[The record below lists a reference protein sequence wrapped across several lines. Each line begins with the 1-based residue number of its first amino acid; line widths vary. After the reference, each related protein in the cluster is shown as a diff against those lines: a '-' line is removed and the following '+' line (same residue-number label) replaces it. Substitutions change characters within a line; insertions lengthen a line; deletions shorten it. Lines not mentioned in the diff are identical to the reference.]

1 MEERYMELLRDKMFF
16 IPSSIFRNMGRL
28 GITGDEVVVLI
39 FIINMGPRVLYD
51 PEMIAEGTGI
61 NRIRVLEVINGL
73 ISKNILAIVVEK
85 NGSSKKMEEFIS
97 TDLFYEKMRA
107 ILLGGP
113 HRANVKREEE
123 TDLFSM
129 FEQEFGRTL
138 SPMEYEIIKG
148 WVSDNTPVDLV
159 REALREATYNGV
171 SNLRYIEKIVLDW
184 KKRGYKSLRDIE
196 RARERYKKKKTSS
209 SEVFDYNWLD
219 DE

>member
-16 IPSSIFRNMGRL
+16 IPSSVFRNMGKL
-28 GITGDEVVVLI
+28 GITGDEVLVLI

-51 PEMIAEGTGI
+51 PEMISKGTGI

-73 ISKNILAIVVEK
+73 ISKGILAIVVKK

-97 TDLFYEKMRA
+97 TDLFYEKMRGV
-107 ILLGGP
+107 LLGGTN
-113 HRANVKREEE
+113 RANGKREEQ

-129 FEQEFGRTL
+129 FEKEFGRTL
-138 SPMEYEIIKG
+138 SSMEYEIIRG
-148 WVSDNTPVDLV
+148 WVSDDMPSDLV

-171 SNLRYIEKIVLDW
+171 SNLRYIEKIILDW
-184 KKRGYKSLRDIE
+184 KKRGYKSVKDIE
-196 RARERYKKKKTSS
+196 RARERYKKKNGNGD
-209 SEVFDYNWLD
+209 VFDYNWLD

>member
-16 IPSSIFRNMGRL
+16 IPSSVFRNMGKL

-51 PEMIAEGTGI
+51 PEMISKGTGI

-73 ISKNILAIVVEK
+73 ISKGILAIVVKK

-97 TDLFYEKMRA
+97 TDLFYEKMRSV
-107 ILLGGP
+107 LLGGTN
-113 HRANVKREEE
+113 RANVKREEQ

-129 FEQEFGRTL
+129 FEKEFGRTL
-138 SPMEYEIIKG
+138 SSMEYEIIRG
-148 WVSDNTPVDLV
+148 WVSDDMPSDLV

-171 SNLRYIEKIVLDW
+171 SNLRYIEKIILDW
-184 KKRGYKSLRDIE
+184 KKRGYKSVKDIE
-196 RARERYKKKKTSS
+196 RARERYKKKNGNGD
-209 SEVFDYNWLD
+209 VFDYNWLD

>member
-16 IPSSIFRNMGRL
+16 IPSSVFRNMGKL

-39 FIINMGPRVLYD
+39 FIINVGPRVLYD
-51 PEMIAEGTGI
+51 PEMISKGTGI

-73 ISKNILAIVVEK
+73 ISKGILAIVVKK

-97 TDLFYEKMRA
+97 TDLFYEKMRGV
-107 ILLGGP
+107 LLGGTN
-113 HRANVKREEE
+113 RANGKREEQ

-129 FEQEFGRTL
+129 FEKEFGRTL
-138 SPMEYEIIKG
+138 SSMEYEIIRG
-148 WVSDNTPVDLV
+148 WVSDDMPSDLV

-171 SNLRYIEKIVLDW
+171 SNLRYIEKIILDW
-184 KKRGYKSLRDIE
+184 KKRGYKSVKDIE
-196 RARERYKKKKTSS
+196 RARERYKKKNGNGD
-209 SEVFDYNWLD
+209 VFDYNWLD

>member
-16 IPSSIFRNMGRL
+16 IPSSVFRNMGKL

-51 PEMIAEGTGI
+51 PEMISKGTGI

-73 ISKNILAIVVEK
+73 ISKGILAIVVKK

-97 TDLFYEKMRA
+97 TDLFYEKMRGV
-107 ILLGGP
+107 LLGGTN
-113 HRANVKREEE
+113 RANGKREEK

-129 FEQEFGRTL
+129 FEKEFGRTL
-138 SPMEYEIIKG
+138 SSMEYEIIRG
-148 WVSDNTPVDLV
+148 WVSDDMPSDLV

-171 SNLRYIEKIVLDW
+171 SNLRYIEKIILDW
-184 KKRGYKSLRDIE
+184 KKRGYKSVKDIE
-196 RARERYKKKKTSS
+196 RSRERYKKKNGNGD
-209 SEVFDYNWLD
+209 VFDYNWLD

>member
-1 MEERYMELLRDKMFF
+1 MELLRDKMFF
-16 IPSSIFRNMGRL
+16 IPSSVFRNMGKL

-51 PEMIAEGTGI
+51 PEMISKGTGN

-73 ISKNILAIVVEK
+73 ISKGILAIVVKK

-97 TDLFYEKMRA
+97 TDLFYEKMRGV
-107 ILLGGP
+107 LLGGTN
-113 HRANVKREEE
+113 RANGKREEQ

-129 FEQEFGRTL
+129 FEKEFGRTL
-138 SPMEYEIIKG
+138 SSMEYEIIRG
-148 WVSDNTPVDLV
+148 WVSDDMPSDLV

-171 SNLRYIEKIVLDW
+171 SNLRYIEKIILDW
-184 KKRGYKSLRDIE
+184 KKRGYKSVKDIE
-196 RARERYKKKKTSS
+196 RARERYKKKNGNGD
-209 SEVFDYNWLD
+209 VFDYNWLD

>member
-16 IPSSIFRNMGRL
+16 IPSSVFRNMGKL
-28 GITGDEVVVLI
+28 GITGDEVLVLI

-51 PEMIAEGTGI
+51 PEMISKGTGI

-73 ISKNILAIVVEK
+73 ISKGILAIVVKK

-97 TDLFYEKMRA
+97 TDLFYEKMRSV
-107 ILLGGP
+107 LLGGTN
-113 HRANVKREEE
+113 RANGKREEQ

-129 FEQEFGRTL
+129 FEKEFGRTL
-138 SPMEYEIIKG
+138 SSMEYEIIRG
-148 WVSDNTPVDLV
+148 WVNDDMPSDLV

-171 SNLRYIEKIVLDW
+171 SNLRYIEKIILDW
-184 KKRGYKSLRDIE
+184 KKRGYKSVKDIE
-196 RARERYKKKKTSS
+196 RARERYKKKNGNGD
-209 SEVFDYNWLD
+209 VFDYNWLD

>member
-16 IPSSIFRNMGRL
+16 IPSSVFRNMGKL

-51 PEMIAEGTGI
+51 PEMISKGTGI

-73 ISKNILAIVVEK
+73 ISKGILAIVVKK

-97 TDLFYEKMRA
+97 TDLFYEKMRGV
-107 ILLGGP
+107 LLGGTN
-113 HRANVKREEE
+113 RANGKREEQ

-129 FEQEFGRTL
+129 FEKEFGRTL
-138 SPMEYEIIKG
+138 SSMEYEIIRG
-148 WVSDNTPVDLV
+148 WVSDDMPSDLV

-171 SNLRYIEKIVLDW
+171 SNLRYIEKIILDW
-184 KKRGYKSLRDIE
+184 KKRGYKSVKDIE
-196 RARERYKKKKTSS
+196 RARERYKKKNGNGD
-209 SEVFDYNWLD
+209 VFDYNWLD

>member
-1 MEERYMELLRDKMFF
+1 MELLRDKMFF
-16 IPSSIFRNMGRL
+16 IPSSIFRNMGKL

-51 PEMIAEGTGI
+51 PEMISKGTGI

-73 ISKNILAIVVEK
+73 ISKGILAIVVKK

-97 TDLFYEKMRA
+97 TDLFYEKMRGV
-107 ILLGGP
+107 LLGGTN
-113 HRANVKREEE
+113 RANGKREEQ

-129 FEQEFGRTL
+129 FEKEFGRTL
-138 SPMEYEIIKG
+138 SSMEYEIIRG
-148 WVSDNTPVDLV
+148 WVSDDMPSDLV

-171 SNLRYIEKIVLDW
+171 SNLRYIEKIILDW
-184 KKRGYKSLRDIE
+184 KKRGYKSVKDIE
-196 RARERYKKKKTSS
+196 RARERYKKKNGNGD
-209 SEVFDYNWLD
+209 VFDYNWLD

>member
-16 IPSSIFRNMGRL
+16 IPSSVFRNMGKL
-28 GITGDEVVVLI
+28 GITGDEVLVLI

-51 PEMIAEGTGI
+51 PEMISKGTGI

-73 ISKNILAIVVEK
+73 ISKGIVSIVVKK

-97 TDLFYEKMRA
+97 TDLFYEKMRGV
-107 ILLGGP
+107 LLGGTN
-113 HRANVKREEE
+113 RANGKREEQ

-129 FEQEFGRTL
+129 FEKEFGRTL
-138 SPMEYEIIKG
+138 SSMEYEIIRG
-148 WVSDNTPVDLV
+148 WVSDDMPSDLV

-171 SNLRYIEKIVLDW
+171 SNLRYIEKIILDW
-184 KKRGYKSLRDIE
+184 KKRGYKSVKDIE
-196 RARERYKKKKTSS
+196 RARERYKKKNGNGD
-209 SEVFDYNWLD
+209 VFDYNWLD

>member
-16 IPSSIFRNMGRL
+16 IPSSVFRNMGKL
-28 GITGDEVVVLI
+28 DITGDEVVVLI

-51 PEMIAEGTGI
+51 PEMISKGTGI

-73 ISKNILAIVVEK
+73 ISKGILAIVVKK

-97 TDLFYEKMRA
+97 TDLFYEKMRGV
-107 ILLGGP
+107 LLGGTN
-113 HRANVKREEE
+113 RANVKREEQ

-129 FEQEFGRTL
+129 FEKEFGRTL
-138 SPMEYEIIKG
+138 SSMEYEIIRG
-148 WVSDNTPVDLV
+148 WVSDDMPSDLV

-171 SNLRYIEKIVLDW
+171 SNLRYIEKIILDW
-184 KKRGYKSLRDIE
+184 KKRGYNSVKDIE
-196 RARERYKKKKTSS
+196 RARERYKKKNGNGD
-209 SEVFDYNWLD
+209 VFDYNWLD

>member
-16 IPSSIFRNMGRL
+16 IPSSVFRNMGKL
-28 GITGDEVVVLI
+28 GITGDEVLVLI

-51 PEMIAEGTGI
+51 PEMISKGTGI

-73 ISKNILAIVVEK
+73 ISKGILAIVVKK

-97 TDLFYEKMRA
+97 TDLFYEKMRGV
-107 ILLGGP
+107 LLGGTN
-113 HRANVKREEE
+113 RANVKREEQ

-129 FEQEFGRTL
+129 FEKEFGRTL
-138 SPMEYEIIKG
+138 SSMEYEIIKG
-148 WVSDNTPVDLV
+148 WVSDNTPRDLV

-171 SNLRYIEKIVLDW
+171 SNLRYIEKIILDW
-184 KKRGYKSLRDIE
+184 KKRGYKSVKDIE
-196 RARERYKKKKTSS
+196 RARERYKKKNGNGD
-209 SEVFDYNWLD
+209 VFDYNWLD

>member
-16 IPSSIFRNMGRL
+16 IPSSVFRNMGKL
-28 GITGDEVVVLI
+28 GITGDEVLVLI

-51 PEMIAEGTGI
+51 PEMISKGTGI

-73 ISKNILAIVVEK
+73 ISKGILAIVVKK

-97 TDLFYEKMRA
+97 TDLFYEKMRGV
-107 ILLGGP
+107 LLGGTN
-113 HRANVKREEE
+113 RANVKREEQ

-129 FEQEFGRTL
+129 FEKEFGRTL
-138 SPMEYEIIKG
+138 SSMEYEIIRG
-148 WVSDNTPVDLV
+148 WVSDDMPSDLV

-171 SNLRYIEKIVLDW
+171 SNLRYIEKIILDW
-184 KKRGYKSLRDIE
+184 KKRGYKSVKDIE
-196 RARERYKKKKTSS
+196 RARERYKKKNGNGD
-209 SEVFDYNWLD
+209 VFDYNWLD

>member
-16 IPSSIFRNMGRL
+16 IPSSVFRNMGKL

-51 PEMIAEGTGI
+51 PEMISKGTGI

-73 ISKNILAIVVEK
+73 ISKGILAIVVKK

-97 TDLFYEKMRA
+97 TDLFYEKMRSV
-107 ILLGGP
+107 LLGGTN
-113 HRANVKREEE
+113 RANGKREEQ

-129 FEQEFGRTL
+129 FEKEFGRTL
-138 SPMEYEIIKG
+138 SSMEYEIIRG
-148 WVSDNTPVDLV
+148 WVSDDMPSDLV

-171 SNLRYIEKIVLDW
+171 SNLRYIEKIILDW
-184 KKRGYKSLRDIE
+184 KKRGYKSVKDIE
-196 RARERYKKKKTSS
+196 RARERYKKKNGNGD
-209 SEVFDYNWLD
+209 VFDYNWLD

>member
-1 MEERYMELLRDKMFF
+1 MELLRDKMFF
-16 IPSSIFRNMGRL
+16 IPSSVFRNMGKL

-51 PEMIAEGTGI
+51 PEMISKGTGI

-73 ISKNILAIVVEK
+73 ISKGILAIVVKK

-97 TDLFYEKMRA
+97 TDLFYEKMRGV
-107 ILLGGP
+107 LLGGTN
-113 HRANVKREEE
+113 RANGKKEEQ

-129 FEQEFGRTL
+129 FEKEFGRTL
-138 SPMEYEIIKG
+138 SSMEYEIIRG
-148 WVSDNTPVDLV
+148 WVSDDMPSDLV

-171 SNLRYIEKIVLDW
+171 SNLRYIEKIILDW
-184 KKRGYKSLRDIE
+184 KKRGYKSVKDIE
-196 RARERYKKKKTSS
+196 RARERYKKKNGNGD
-209 SEVFDYNWLD
+209 VFDYNWLD

>member
-16 IPSSIFRNMGRL
+16 IPSSVFRNMGKL
-28 GITGDEVVVLI
+28 GITGDEVLVLI

-51 PEMIAEGTGI
+51 PEMISKGTGI

-73 ISKNILAIVVEK
+73 ISKGILAIVVKK

-97 TDLFYEKMRA
+97 TDLFYEKMRSV
-107 ILLGGP
+107 LLGGTN
-113 HRANVKREEE
+113 RANVKREEQ

-129 FEQEFGRTL
+129 FEKEFGRTL
-138 SPMEYEIIKG
+138 SSMEYEIIRG
-148 WVSDNTPVDLV
+148 WVSDDMPSDLV

-171 SNLRYIEKIVLDW
+171 SNLRYIEKIILDW
-184 KKRGYKSLRDIE
+184 KKRGYKSVKDIE
-196 RARERYKKKKTSS
+196 RARERYKKKNGNGD
-209 SEVFDYNWLD
+209 VFDYNWLD

>member
-16 IPSSIFRNMGRL
+16 IPSSVFRNMGKL

-39 FIINMGPRVLYD
+39 FIINMDPRVLYD
-51 PEMIAEGTGI
+51 PEMISKGTGI

-73 ISKNILAIVVEK
+73 ISKGILAIVVKK

-97 TDLFYEKMRA
+97 TDLFYEKMRGV
-107 ILLGGP
+107 LLGGTN
-113 HRANVKREEE
+113 RANVKREEQ

-129 FEQEFGRTL
+129 FEKEFGRTL
-138 SPMEYEIIKG
+138 SSMEYEIIRG
-148 WVSDNTPVDLV
+148 WVSDDMPSDLV

-171 SNLRYIEKIVLDW
+171 SNLRYIEKIILDW
-184 KKRGYKSLRDIE
+184 KKRGYKSVKDIE
-196 RARERYKKKKTSS
+196 RARERYKKKNGNGD
-209 SEVFDYNWLD
+209 VFDYNWLD

>member
-16 IPSSIFRNMGRL
+16 IPSSVFRNMGKL
-28 GITGDEVVVLI
+28 GITGDEVLVLI

-51 PEMIAEGTGI
+51 PEMISKGTGI

-73 ISKNILAIVVEK
+73 ISKGILAIVVKK

-97 TDLFYEKMRA
+97 TDLFYEKMRGV
-107 ILLGGP
+107 LLGGTN
-113 HRANVKREEE
+113 RANGKREEQ

-129 FEQEFGRTL
+129 FEKEFGRTL
-138 SPMEYEIIKG
+138 SSMEYEIIRG
-148 WVSDNTPVDLV
+148 WVSDDMPSDLI

-171 SNLRYIEKIVLDW
+171 SNLRYIEKIILDW
-184 KKRGYKSLRDIE
+184 KKRGYKSVKDIE
-196 RARERYKKKKTSS
+196 RARERYKKKNGNGD
-209 SEVFDYNWLD
+209 VFDYNWLD

>member
-1 MEERYMELLRDKMFF
+1 MELLRDKMFF
-16 IPSSIFRNMGRL
+16 IPSSVFRNMGKL

-51 PEMIAEGTGI
+51 PEMISKGTGI

-73 ISKNILAIVVEK
+73 ISKGILAIVVKK

-97 TDLFYEKMRA
+97 TDLFYEKMRSV
-107 ILLGGP
+107 LLGGTN
-113 HRANVKREEE
+113 RANGKREEQ

-129 FEQEFGRTL
+129 FEKEFGRTL
-138 SPMEYEIIKG
+138 SSMEYEIIRG
-148 WVSDNTPVDLV
+148 WVSDDMPSDLV

-171 SNLRYIEKIVLDW
+171 SNLRYIEKIILDW
-184 KKRGYKSLRDIE
+184 KKRGYKSVKDIE
-196 RARERYKKKKTSS
+196 RARERYKKKNGNGD
-209 SEVFDYNWLD
+209 VFDYNWLD

>member
-1 MEERYMELLRDKMFF
+1 MELLRDKMFF
-16 IPSSIFRNMGRL
+16 IPSSVFRNMGKL

-51 PEMIAEGTGI
+51 PEMISKGTGI

-73 ISKNILAIVVEK
+73 ISKGILAIVVKK

-97 TDLFYEKMRA
+97 TDLFYEKMRGV
-107 ILLGGP
+107 LLGGTN
-113 HRANVKREEE
+113 RANVKREEQ

-129 FEQEFGRTL
+129 FEKEFGRTL
-138 SPMEYEIIKG
+138 SSMEYEIIRG
-148 WVSDNTPVDLV
+148 WVSDDMPSDLV

-171 SNLRYIEKIVLDW
+171 SNLRYIEKIILDW
-184 KKRGYKSLRDIE
+184 KKRGYKSVKDIE
-196 RARERYKKKKTSS
+196 RARERYKKKNGNGD
-209 SEVFDYNWLD
+209 VFDYNWLD

>member
-16 IPSSIFRNMGRL
+16 IPSSVFRNMGKL

-51 PEMIAEGTGI
+51 PEMISKGTGI

-73 ISKNILAIVVEK
+73 ISKGILAIVVKK

-97 TDLFYEKMRA
+97 TDLFYEKMRGV
-107 ILLGGP
+107 LLGGTN
-113 HRANVKREEE
+113 RANGKREEQ

-129 FEQEFGRTL
+129 FEKEFGRTL
-138 SPMEYEIIKG
+138 SSMEYEIIRG
-148 WVSDNTPVDLV
+148 WVSDDMPSDLV

-171 SNLRYIEKIVLDW
+171 SNLRYIEKIILDW
-184 KKRGYKSLRDIE
+184 KKRGYKSVKDIE
-196 RARERYKKKKTSS
+196 RARERYKKNGNGD
-209 SEVFDYNWLD
+209 VFDYNWLD